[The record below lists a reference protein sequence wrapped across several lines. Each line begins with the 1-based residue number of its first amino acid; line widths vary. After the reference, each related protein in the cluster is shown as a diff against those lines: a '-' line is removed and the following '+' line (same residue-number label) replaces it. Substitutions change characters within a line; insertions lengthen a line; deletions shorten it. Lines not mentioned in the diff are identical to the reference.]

1 MYLSLETLF
10 VLGIVGFYIYDSTYL
25 YFYNEFNIQK
35 GFKTSFHPQLLSK
48 KLNFFSKYLV
58 FFNLLLP
65 YQLIFKCSWKSIY
78 SDKQII
84 FNDDITH
91 ITTISRTLKPL
102 QFLNILL
109 FLFIIFFLPLV
120 ILLKL
125 NYVILA
131 ITITTIYFL
140 NIINIFY
147 VLYKRKKL
155 KLSWVKVLQLAMDVF
170 LCPPFSVNLLRKIS
184 LNYVVKT
191 EGTILAKEILS
202 EKSYQE
208 FINTVLT
215 DLEALKS
222 ASSIENISKIELRE
236 QQLIAS
242 QNLNYKSDK

>member
-35 GFKTSFHPQLLSK
+35 GFKKSFHPQLFSK

-58 FFNLLLP
+58 IFNLLLP

-84 FNDDITH
+84 FHDDITH

-109 FLFIIFFLPLV
+109 FLLIIFFLPLV

-125 NYVILA
+125 NHVILA
-131 ITITTIYFL
+131 ITITTIYF
-140 NIINIFY
+140 
-147 VLYKRKKL
+147 
-155 KLSWVKVLQLAMDVF
+155 
-170 LCPPFSVNLLRKIS
+170 
-184 LNYVVKT
+184 
-191 EGTILAKEILS
+191 
-202 EKSYQE
+202 
-208 FINTVLT
+208 
-215 DLEALKS
+215 
-222 ASSIENISKIELRE
+222 
-236 QQLIAS
+236 
-242 QNLNYKSDK
+242 